1 MNLSRCATALVPST
15 PLCCNESVGGCRRR
29 FMKLL
34 RVLAISLCVV
44 GLAFYMRRAEA
55 NTPPLPE
62 GLVLQPFLD
71 GLQLPVLMIP
81 VPGDS
86 EKLYVVE
93 KVGRVRVVQAGTLQ
107 DQSVLDIES
116 LVSTGN
122 EQGLLGLA
130 LHPDYQNNGYMF
142 VYYTDAAGDTQVVR
156 YQVSNDV
163 ADPNSAKLILTVDQ
177 PHSNH
182 NGGMIAF
189 GPDGYLYIGLGDGG
203 SADDP
208 KNRAQN
214 MTLHLGKI
222 LRIDVNNGDPYA
234 IPEDNPFVGE
244 ADVLPE
250 IWTYGWRNPWRFS
263 FDRETGDMWLGDV
276 GQNKYEEISVQI
288 AGQGGGNYGWRCKEA
303 SHNFDRSE
311 GCEGE
316 LIDPVL
322 EYDHSQ
328 GVSVTGGYRY
338 RGSAIP
344 ELQGMYV
351 YADFGS
357 GKIWFAAEQDGTWGA
372 SEWQDTDLNI
382 SSFAEDASG
391 ELYVIDYRGP
401 IYKLTKE

>member
-1 MNLSRCATALVPST
+1 MEALGVA
-15 PLCCNESVGGCRRR
+15 EGD

-34 RVLAISLCVV
+34 RVLVTSLCIIV
-44 GLAFYMRRAEA
+44 LASCMRKVEA

-62 GLVLQPFLD
+62 GLTLQPFIE
-71 GLQLPVLMIP
+71 GLELPVFMTP

-93 KVGRVRVVQAGTLQ
+93 KVGRVRVVQTGVLQ
-107 DQSVLDIES
+107 EQSVLDIEN

-130 LHPDYQNNGYMF
+130 LHPDYANNGYIF
-142 VYYTDAAGDTQVVR
+142 VYYTDGAGETQVVR
-156 YQVSNDV
+156 YQVSGDV
-163 ADPNSAKLILTVDQ
+163 ADPDSAKPILTVDQ

-189 GPDGYLYIGLGDGG
+189 GPDGYLYTGLGDGG

-222 LRIDVNNGDPYA
+222 LRIDVDNGDPYA
-234 IPEDNPFVGE
+234 VPEDNPFVGQ

-263 FDRETGDMWLGDV
+263 FDRETGDMWVGDV
-276 GQNKYEEISVQI
+276 GQNEYEEISLQL
-288 AGQGGGNYGWRCKEA
+288 AGQGGGNFGWRCKEA
-303 SHNFDRSE
+303 TNDFDRSQ
-311 GCEGE
+311 GCDGE

-322 EYDHSQ
+322 EYDHRQ

-357 GKIWFAAEQDGTWGA
+357 GKIWFAAEQDGNWGA
-372 SEWQDTDLNI
+372 SEWQDSDLNI
-382 SSFAEDASG
+382 SSFAEDANG
-391 ELYVIDYRGP
+391 ELYVLDYRGT
-401 IYKLTKE
+401 IYQLTNE

>member
-1 MNLSRCATALVPST
+1 MEALGVAEGDS
-15 PLCCNESVGGCRRR
+15 
-29 FMKLL
+29 MKLL
-34 RVLAISLCVV
+34 RVLVTSLCIIV
-44 GLAFYMRRAEA
+44 LASCMRKVEA

-62 GLVLQPFLD
+62 GLTLQPFIE
-71 GLQLPVLMIP
+71 GLELPVFMTP

-93 KVGRVRVVQAGTLQ
+93 KVGRVRVVQTGVLQ
-107 DQSVLDIES
+107 EQSVLDIEN

-130 LHPDYQNNGYMF
+130 LHPDYANNGYIF
-142 VYYTDAAGDTQVVR
+142 VYYTDGAGETQVVR
-156 YQVSNDV
+156 YQVSGDV
-163 ADPNSAKLILTVDQ
+163 ADPDSAKPILTVDQ

-189 GPDGYLYIGLGDGG
+189 GPDGYLYTGLGDGG

-222 LRIDVNNGDPYA
+222 LRIDVDNGDPYA
-234 IPEDNPFVGE
+234 VPEDNPFVGQ

-263 FDRETGDMWLGDV
+263 FDRETGDMWVGDV
-276 GQNKYEEISVQI
+276 GQNEYEEISLQL
-288 AGQGGGNYGWRCKEA
+288 AGQGGGNFGWRCKEA
-303 SHNFDRSE
+303 TNDFDRSQ
-311 GCEGE
+311 GCDGE

-322 EYDHSQ
+322 EYDHRQ

-357 GKIWFAAEQDGTWGA
+357 GKIWFAAEQDGNWGA
-372 SEWQDTDLNI
+372 SEWQDSDLNI
-382 SSFAEDASG
+382 SSFAEDANG
-391 ELYVIDYRGP
+391 ELYVLDYRGT
-401 IYKLTKE
+401 IYQLTNE